1 VQRALMVIGAQNEY
15 FPSAPPVS
23 LPAGRLER
31 LQAARELR
39 APLERHLR
47 RMGVSPGIFI
57 SVEPRGELARGPR
70 TRKLR
75 QAVNLCEK

>member
-1 VQRALMVIGAQNEY
+1 MVIGAHNEY
-15 FPSAPPVS
+15 FP
-23 LPAGRLER
+23 G
-31 LQAARELR
+31 